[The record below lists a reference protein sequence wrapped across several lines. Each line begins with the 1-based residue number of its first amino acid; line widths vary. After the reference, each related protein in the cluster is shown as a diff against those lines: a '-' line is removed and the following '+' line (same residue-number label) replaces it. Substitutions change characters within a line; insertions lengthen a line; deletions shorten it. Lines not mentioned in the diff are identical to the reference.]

1 MLYLH
6 VLNMSYIHVIYLL
19 YINVVYTLLYVIYS
33 CYIHVIYT
41 CSMHVIYNIIV
52 LTGLP
57 QPGTF
62 LTGSDI
68 SSNRYLGL
76 AGLIVLEYYCV
87 FI

>member
-19 YINVVYTLLYVIYS
+19 YINVVYTL
-33 CYIHVIYT
+33 YIHVIYT
-41 CSMHVIYNIIV
+41 CNMHVMYNIIV

-62 LTGSDI
+62 LTGSNI
-68 SSNRYLGL
+68 SSKRYLGV